1 MEKARQASRLSH
13 GDNMTNYS
21 RRDSIGIGIGV
32 CGALGLSLSDLLR
45 AEARADGITDAKKEP
60 AAKSIIHLNLGG
72 GFSAQESWD
81 PKPESPAEYRGPFNV
96 TKTNTGE
103 LFSEHFPRMA
113 AVADMFT
120 VVRSCNCRIPD
131 HGQATY
137 HLFTGYL
144 PTTVID
150 YPQMGAVVSHHYG
163 PRDNMPAYVAVPGLN
178 GFSGGTGYLSS
189 KFAAFQ
195 LGADPGAQG
204 EFHVKDFSLPN
215 GLSMEQFERRQ
226 KAREIVEQRL
236 RDLGSDV
243 DQINAQDDFFH
254 QAQTLLTSPKA
265 QAAFSLADEPE
276 HIRKLYGSGYRLIY
290 RNSPAGVNE
299 RLLLARRMVEAG
311 VRFVTVDYGG
321 WDAHV
326 DIKGDVQDKA
336 PALDHAV
343 SGLLIDLDQR
353 GLLDS
358 TLVMITTEFGRTPKV
373 NKDSGRDHW
382 ARSYSMILA
391 GGGVQRGLIY
401 GASDA
406 TASEPARDPVP
417 LEDFLFT
424 AYHQLGINADSEL
437 LAFGT
442 RPIEIVKGGKLVTGL
457 LA

>member
-1 MEKARQASRLSH
+1 MLKR
-13 GDNMTNYS
+13 YS
-21 RRDSIGIGIGV
+21 RRDSIRVGV
-32 CGALGLSLSDLLR
+32 CGALGLSLTDLLR
-45 AEARADGITDAKKEP
+45 AESRSDGNLPAKKAP
-60 AAKSIIHLNLGG
+60 AATSIIHLNLGG
-72 GFSAQESWD
+72 GFAAQESWD

-96 TKTNTGE
+96 TKTKNGE
-103 LFSEHFPRMA
+103 LFSENFPRMA
-113 AVADMFT
+113 QVADKFT

-150 YPQMGAVVSHHYG
+150 YPQMGAVVSQNYG
-163 PRDNMPAYVAVPGLN
+163 PRDNMPAYVAVPGLS

-189 KFAAFQ
+189 KFGAFQ
-195 LGADPGAQG
+195 LGADPGASG
-204 EFHVKDFSLPN
+204 DFRVKDFSIPK
-215 GLSMEQFERRQ
+215 GLSEERFDRRRA
-226 KAREIVEQRL
+226 AREIVEQRL
-236 RDLGSDV
+236 RKLNADT
-243 DQINAQDDFFH
+243 DQLNTQDEFVA
-254 QAQTLLTSPKA
+254 QAQTLLTSAKA
-265 QAAFSLADEPE
+265 QSAFSLADEPE
-276 HIRKLYGSGYRLIY
+276 HIRELYGSGYRLKF
-290 RNSPAGVNE
+290 RNSPAAVNE
-299 RLLLARRMVEAG
+299 RLLLARRLVEAG

-326 DIKGDVQDKA
+326 GIKEDVQDKA

-343 SGLLIDLDQR
+343 SGLLTDLDQR

-391 GGGVQRGLIY
+391 GGGVQRGLVY

-406 TASEPARDPVP
+406 TASEPERDPVA
-417 LEDFLFT
+417 LEDFLHT

-442 RPIEIVKGGKLVTGL
+442 RPIEIVKGGKLVKGL
-457 LA
+457 LATS